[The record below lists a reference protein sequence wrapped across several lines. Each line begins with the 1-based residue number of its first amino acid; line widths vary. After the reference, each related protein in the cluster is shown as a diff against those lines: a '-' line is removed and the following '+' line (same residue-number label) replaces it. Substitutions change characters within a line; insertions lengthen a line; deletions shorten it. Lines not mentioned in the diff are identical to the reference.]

1 MNADIT
7 RRWIGVIGA
16 VTLAALLWAVLLTG
30 VASAQDTPA
39 DGAWNTPGAMGYHM
53 GSHMG
58 YGPSASTAMT
68 GTTGMMGGWGMMDD
82 HSMATGMMG
91 RYGMPMMTQMGG
103 TMGAGDHPCAGW
115 GMSGAV
121 MPGATT
127 TAPVELSVGADKAL
141 TLAQKYVEA
150 YLPDAKIGDTA
161 TRLWG
166 GYSVAIV
173 RDGQQVGTLF
183 VDGFTGE
190 VWSHR

>member
-1 MNADIT
+1 
-7 RRWIGVIGA
+7 
-16 VTLAALLWAVLLTG
+16 
-30 VASAQDTPA
+30 
-39 DGAWNTPGAMGYHM
+39 
-53 GSHMG
+53 
-58 YGPSASTAMT
+58 
-68 GTTGMMGGWGMMDD
+68 MGGWGMMDD

-103 TMGAGDHPCAGW
+103 TGGGQSSLRRLGHVGSGDARCDHHGTGGVVSW
-115 GMSGAV
+115 RRQ
-121 MPGATT
+121 
-127 TAPVELSVGADKAL
+127 AL